1 MHTKEHDASSLYQ
14 FSFFCNNVMMKLHFF
29 YCCSQEIDKIPY
41 PDPEMQAPT
50 TQSPISGQN
59 VTIGK
64 HVI

>member
-1 MHTKEHDASSLYQ
+1 
-14 FSFFCNNVMMKLHFF
+14 MKLHFF

-41 PDPEMQAPT
+41 PDPEMQTPT